1 MRRAAAAAIDRSHLW
16 AGGVAAWVWARRLA
30 AVWRRPRLVRVPRVA
45 KVLPS
50 AAAVQRAQRPAELP
64 AGGPPMMMGAGG
76 GGGIVGMGSGM
87 MAAGPAR
94 PNLRGRALLSWRV
107 AILPFLGEERLYKQF
122 RLHEPWDS
130 PHNKSLLAR
139 MPDVFASAR
148 SEVQPGHTSYLVFV
162 GPGSAFD
169 GRIGVKWE
177 DFKDGHSNTIL
188 IVEAGE
194 PVPWSKPEDI
204 AFGPDSSLELRCIFR
219 DGFRV
224 GMADGSVR
232 FIPKEIDRAKLR
244 AAITRNGGETIG
256 LDH

>member
-1 MRRAAAAAIDRSHLW
+1 VDEHGKLPP
-16 AGGVAAWVWARRLA
+16 
-30 AVWRRPRLVRVPRVA
+30 AVVYGPDLRPLY
-45 KVLPS
+45 
-50 AAAVQRAQRPAELP
+50 
-64 AGGPPMMMGAGG
+64 
-76 GGGIVGMGSGM
+76 
-87 MAAGPAR
+87 
-94 PNLRGRALLSWRV
+94 SWRV
-107 AILPFLGEERLYKQF
+107 LLLPYLEEGPLYKEF
-122 RLHEPWDS
+122 HLDEPWDS
-130 PHNKSLLAR
+130 EHNIRLLERMPTVYAPPGHKKSLV
-139 MPDVFASAR
+139 P
-148 SEVQPGHTSYLVFV
+148 PYHTVLHVFV